1 MRRENSHYGC
11 FFIAQRM
18 EMFILQEHNE
28 VAKTVC
34 TELNG
39 NNKTIIRIVLVKIEL
54 GYRMILVQNCIH
66 CIQRILLFSCI
77 FFRRS
82 FAGKE
87 HKVEYCTQ

>member
-1 MRRENSHYGC
+1 MRRENSRYGC
-11 FFIAQRM
+11 FFIAYRM
-18 EMFILQEHNE
+18 EMFILQEHGE

-39 NNKTIIRIVLVKIEL
+39 NRKTIIGIVLSKIEL

-77 FFRRS
+77 FFGRS

-87 HKVEYCTQ
+87 HTI